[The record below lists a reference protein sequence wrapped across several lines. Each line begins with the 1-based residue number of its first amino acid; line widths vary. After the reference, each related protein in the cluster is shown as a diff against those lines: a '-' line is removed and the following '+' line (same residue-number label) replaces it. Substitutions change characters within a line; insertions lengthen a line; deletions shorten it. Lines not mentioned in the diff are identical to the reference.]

1 MDIEYIIRRL
11 GEDIDLLTMSDDWL
25 EEHRISLSS
34 ELDNIEKQ
42 LQAVKNAQEIKIKL
56 QQTNLVALKKF
67 IKNDKGETINIE
79 IGITSLN
86 NAIQYIKKLPNKSD
100 LDKARM
106 HAQVLGWLADGYDIE
121 NANQLM

>member
-1 MDIEYIIRRL
+1 MDIEYIIKRL

-34 ELDNIEKQ
+34 ELVNIEKQ

-56 QQTNLVALKKF
+56 QQTNLVALEKF

-86 NAIQYIKKLPNKSD
+86 NAIQYIKLVK
-100 LDKARM
+100 
-106 HAQVLGWLADGYDIE
+106 
-121 NANQLM
+121 